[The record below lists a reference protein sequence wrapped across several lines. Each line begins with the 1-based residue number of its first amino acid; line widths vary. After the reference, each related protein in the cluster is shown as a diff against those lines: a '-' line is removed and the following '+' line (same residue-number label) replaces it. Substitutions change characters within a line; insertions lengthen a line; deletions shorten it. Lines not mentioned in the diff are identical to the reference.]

1 MFFFF
6 FIIDAKTAT
15 IQIGQSLFLQVI
27 IYQLVKLLIFLLE
40 LLEVFCYFPIAF
52 SISDKLIQMDTFSS
66 GWLLRA
72 AEVNMSMKTA
82 LGFANKIKDVSS
94 ANEVGSKLQVLGG
107 PFAQMML
114 SAQYFWLMNT
124 SVLYGLM

>member
-1 MFFFF
+1 M
-6 FIIDAKTAT
+6 A
-15 IQIGQSLFLQVI
+15 Q
-27 IYQLVKLLIFLLE
+27 
-40 LLEVFCYFPIAF
+40 
-52 SISDKLIQMDTFSS
+52 
-66 GWLLRA
+66 RA

-114 SAQYFWLMNT
+114 SAQYF
-124 SVLYGLM
+124 